1 MEQLKKLPAMTAA
14 RRKNW
19 ILFQQLF
26 GGDERFI
33 IQRENGK
40 SSAFCFTIVLNPE
53 AGLSRPKIMRALKK
67 ADIGFR
73 IITGGC
79 ITRHDVIKHYDYDCV
94 NGLPN
99 ANLVHDAGFF
109 VGNHPFDLTPQI
121 TRLHEVLDSAAR

>member
-1 MEQLKKLPAMTAA
+1 MTRA

-19 ILFQQLF
+19 ALFQQRF
-26 GGDERFI
+26 SGDDRYI

-40 SSAFCFTIVLNPE
+40 SSAFSFTLIPNPKT
-53 AGLSRPKIMRALKK
+53 GLSRAQALAALKR
-67 ADIGFR
+67 ADIGYR

-79 ITRHDVIKHYDYDCV
+79 ITRHDVIRHFDFECV
-94 NGLPN
+94 NDLPY

-121 TRLHEVLDSAAR
+121 ERLREVLDLVAR